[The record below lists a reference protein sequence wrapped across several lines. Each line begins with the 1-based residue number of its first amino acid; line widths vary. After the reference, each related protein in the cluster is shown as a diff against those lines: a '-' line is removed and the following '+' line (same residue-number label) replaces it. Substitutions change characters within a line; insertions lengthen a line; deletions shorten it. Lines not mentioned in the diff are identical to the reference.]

1 MKLFYK
7 RFVTVLLAAT
17 VAVAAAGQQRV
28 LRGFDG
34 GMMLHTGYLWGAVD
48 PFIGCD
54 FIVSEAFHLTLKA
67 DWLNAISKNRDSWL
81 TGPRIYFG
89 FIFYH

>member
-1 MKLFYK
+1 MKLFNK

-17 VAVAAAGQQRV
+17 VAVTAAGQQRV

-34 GMMLHTGYLWGAVD
+34 GMMLHTGYLWGAVEPLGQD
-48 PFIGCD
+48 VSGAPMGIGCD

-67 DWLNAISKNRDSWL
+67 DWLNAISK
-81 TGPRIYFG
+81 
-89 FIFYH
+89 